1 MGEGTASRHHRRTA
15 TMTTTVTHTVEGA
28 VEEAAGGITRRHRL
42 RPPRD
47 KGRARLPIPES
58 TVNITAGEGGETRGV
73 AEVAE
78 AGGSIRIREMITA
91 EVETI
96 TLNNIKEDLT

>member
-1 MGEGTASRHHRRTA
+1 M
-15 TMTTTVTHTVEGA
+15 EGA
-28 VEEAAGGITRRHRL
+28 VEEAAGGITRRHPL

-47 KGRARLPIPES
+47 KGRVRFLIPES
-58 TVNITAGEGGETRGV
+58 TVNITAGGGGETRGV

-96 TLNNIKEDLT
+96 TLNNKEDLT